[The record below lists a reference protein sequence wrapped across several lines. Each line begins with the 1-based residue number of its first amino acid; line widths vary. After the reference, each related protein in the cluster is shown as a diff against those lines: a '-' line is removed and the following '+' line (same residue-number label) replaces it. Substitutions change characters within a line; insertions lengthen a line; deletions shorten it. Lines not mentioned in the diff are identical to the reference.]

1 MNPGDVSTIRLCLL
15 YPYLRV
21 ATLLD
26 SIYTEKSMIMQRVIN
41 LSFTSHFSSFE
52 LWSFYLD
59 HSELGIMFSGITT
72 ITVEASIAVCQLC
85 QLVPARVL
93 E

>member
-1 MNPGDVSTIRLCLL
+1 MMTDV
-15 YPYLRV
+15 YV
-21 ATLLD
+21 AILAQATAH
-26 SIYTEKSMIMQRVIN
+26 QRTPPARPACKEYDCATCN

-59 HSELGIMFSGITT
+59 HSELGIMLSGIPT
-72 ITVEASIAVCQLC
+72 ITFEPSVRVCQLC
-85 QLVPARVL
+85 QLISARVL